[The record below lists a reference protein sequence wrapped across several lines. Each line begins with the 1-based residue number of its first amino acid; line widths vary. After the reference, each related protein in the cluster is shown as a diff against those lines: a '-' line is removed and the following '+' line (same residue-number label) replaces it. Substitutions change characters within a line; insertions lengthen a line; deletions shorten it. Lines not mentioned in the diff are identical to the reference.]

1 MLTARVFYFFCILLL
16 ASTVLKSAQ
25 QSTRDSRITIPD
37 LILRDP
43 NCKMEHIEPV
53 DWITLPT
60 ELFELVGTFLP
71 TKDLRAVRLIN
82 RSANEKI
89 LRHYAKVNF
98 STVSILLCY
107 APSIREAAKIVAHPI
122 FGTAIRQ
129 ISLCVD
135 TIILG
140 NTDIDPNSYL
150 EICTVGNYYDGQDD
164 DARMFNS
171 CECIDEIA
179 DMNESGEDRQIFE
192 RIWQRLKEINKLE
205 TVHLT
210 DSQLMIPGSGVEQRT
225 PIAWQEFW
233 GSGALSFPCIEAKKL
248 PTLVTALDT
257 LAEKDLML
265 DTFSMEPN
273 RWAYLLD
280 GPLTSSHSLD
290 ARLFRQLKKLHLR
303 VAPRRSGDS
312 VRFGSATGL
321 GSSISAMRRLKQLTI
336 ECPGWCVMHSDRYTQ
351 EYLEDAI
358 RGQVDRVSH
367 VVFGNDFA
375 LPETVEQL
383 CVKAHWVS
391 LGGMGDLIRTNP
403 RLKTLQVSAGVQEA
417 LGDEHSMSSDAVVSE
432 LRASTGNVEMEMDID
447 VPSKHWYEAER

>member
-1 MLTARVFYFFCILLL
+1 MLTPRVSYFFCILLL
-16 ASTVLKSAQ
+16 ASSVLDSAQ
-25 QSTRDSRITIPD
+25 QSTRDSSFTILD
-37 LILRDP
+37 LIP
-43 NCKMEHIEPV
+43 GESNCKMEDNEPV
-53 DWITLPT
+53 DWTTLPT

-71 TKDLRAVRLIN
+71 TRDLRAVRLIN

-89 LRHYAKVNF
+89 LRHYTKVNF

-107 APSIREAAKIVAHPI
+107 AASIREADKIVAHPV

-140 NTDIDPNSYL
+140 NTDMDPDSYL
-150 EICTVGNYYDGQDD
+150 EIYGVGNYYDGHDN
-164 DARMFNS
+164 DAQIFNS
-171 CECIDEIA
+171 SACIDEIA
-179 DMNESGEDRQIFE
+179 DMNMSGEDRQIFE

-210 DSQLMIPGSGVEQRT
+210 DSQLMTPGSEVEQRT

-273 RWAYLLD
+273 RWAYLVD
-280 GPLTSSHSLD
+280 DPLTSSHTLD

-303 VAPRRSGDS
+303 VAPSGFGDS
-312 VRFGSATGL
+312 VRFGSTTGL

-336 ECPGWCVMHSDRYTQ
+336 ECPGWYVMHNPRYTQ
-351 EYLEDAI
+351 EHLEDAI
-358 RGQVDRVSH
+358 RGQQERISH
-367 VVFGNDFA
+367 AMFGHDFV
-375 LPETVEQL
+375 LPETIEYL
-383 CVKAHWVS
+383 CVKMHWVNPRD
-391 LGGMGDLIRTNP
+391 MGDLIRTNP
-403 RLKTLQVSAGVQEA
+403 QLKTLQVYAGVQEA

-432 LRASTGNVEMEMDID
+432 LRASTGNAEIELDIH
-447 VPSKHWYEAER
+447 VPSKSWYAAQL